1 MIVLDLTPG
10 PGNKQLLIAGL
21 PHAIDQCSN
30 LIYGMRKAANGTTR
44 LSSLNPIT
52 VYPQPLL

>member
-21 PHAIDQCSN
+21 PQDQCSN
-30 LIYGMRKAANGTTR
+30 LIYGMRKAGVMGANGK
-44 LSSLNPIT
+44 
-52 VYPQPLL
+52 